1 MKNKFILPSL
11 IIFFT
16 FCFIIFYNSL
26 ENSNSYIPKED
37 FDTKLPIFNSKDFF
51 SKKEISSQDLFVDND
66 YYILNIWASWC
77 RDCIVGL
84 PHFKKLQQENPE
96 VVFVNLSLDKS
107 LVKWKQALD
116 RYQIRAD
123 HYYLSQGK
131 KGDFGK
137 FINLWWIPRYM
148 VVNETGDIIL
158 YKATKITDKK
168 IVEALKN

>member
-1 MKNKFILPSL
+1 MKLKKISFLFLLVMIGCKTPTQFSDSSLQEKFTNTNLEEQTFESILSKHSGKKIL
-11 IIFFT
+11 I
-16 FCFIIFYNSL
+16 
-26 ENSNSYIPKED
+26 
-37 FDTKLPIFNSKDFF
+37 
-51 SKKEISSQDLFVDND
+51 
-66 YYILNIWASWC
+66 NIWASWC